1 TACGCGR
8 NSRKGLRYI
17 MIAAHN
23 LSKQFGEHVL
33 FEDVSF
39 SIGDGERVGLVGR
52 NGHGKTTLF
61 KILTGQ
67 EPHNSGEI
75 IAPQNYRI
83 GYLSQHINFTKN
95 TVLEEA
101 CLGLPEDQIHDEWR
115 VEKIL
120 MGLGFLED
128 DFFRDPLEFSGGY
141 QIRINLA
148 KVLVSDPDLLLLDE
162 PTNFLDILS
171 IRWLTGFLKGWQ
183 RELVIICHD
192 RTFMDAITTHTMAI
206 HRGSVRKIKGSTG
219 LYYRKIAEEEEI
231 YEKSRLNEEKKR
243 QETEEFINRFR
254 AKASKSKQVQSR
266 VKALEKMGQ
275 MEKLGDVATLAFSF
289 KAAPFSAKRL
299 IEVKSLSFGY
309 GGDESELFK
318 DLSFTVN
325 RGDKICIV
333 GKNGKGKT
341 TLLRLLAGQLEPLEG
356 EIREHD
362 KVQKAYFEQSHTADL
377 NAELTIEE
385 EIMSNHPDGDRGA
398 ARKICGAMMF
408 SGDMALK
415 KISVLSGGEK
425 CRVLLGNLLVKPTNL
440 LLLDEPSNHL
450 DMESTDALMAAT
462 ATFDGAVVMITHN
475 EELLHRLATKLI
487 VFHDE
492 KVFFFDGSYV
502 DFLSQIGW
510 GDDESRRVK
519 GDTNKVEA
527 VKPKL
532 NKKELRKARAD
543 LNARRSAALKPCK
556 EKMEALEKLVPVL
569 KAELESENEAM
580 LDAVESGDSTKI
592 ASLSQSTGKT
602 SKRLDEAT
610 AELEIV
616 TLEFESLSASF
627 DEEKALLS

>member
-1 TACGCGR
+1 
-8 NSRKGLRYI
+8 

-23 LSKQFGEHVL
+23 LTKQYGDRVL

-61 KILTGQ
+61 NILTGQ
-67 EPHNSGEI
+67 EPYNSGKI
-75 IAPQNYRI
+75 ITPQSYRI
-83 GYLSQHINFTKN
+83 GYLSQHINFTKE

-101 CLGLPEDQIHDEWR
+101 CLGLPEEQIHDEWR

-120 MGLGFLED
+120 MGLGFVED
-128 DFFRDPLEFSGGY
+128 DFLRDPLEFSGGY

-171 IRWLTGFLKGWQ
+171 IRWLTGFLRGWQ

-206 HRGSVRKIKGSTG
+206 HRGAVRKIKGSTAV
-219 LYYRKIAEEEEI
+219 YYGKVAEEEEI
-231 YEKSRLNEEKKR
+231 HEKSRLNEIKKR
-243 QETEEFINRFR
+243 QETEDFINRFR
-254 AKASKSKQVQSR
+254 ASASKSKQVQSR

-275 MEKLGDVATLAFSF
+275 MEKLADVATLAFSF
-289 KAAPFSAKRL
+289 KHAPFSAKRL
-299 IEVKSLSFGY
+299 IEVKSLTFGY
-309 GGDESELFK
+309 GEGEPELFK
-318 DLSFTVN
+318 DLSFTVD
-325 RGDKICIV
+325 RGDKICII

-341 TLLRLLAGQLEPLEG
+341 TLLRLLASQLNPLEG
-356 EIREHD
+356 EIREHE
-362 KVQKAYFEQSHTADL
+362 KVEKAYFEQSHTADL
-377 NAELTIEE
+377 DDDLTIEE
-385 EIMSNHPDGDRGA
+385 EIMSNHPDGDKGA

-408 SGDMALK
+408 SGDNALK

-462 ATFDGAVVMITHN
+462 ASFDGAVVMITHN
-475 EELLHRLATKLI
+475 EAILHNLATKLI
-487 VFHDE
+487 VFHDD
-492 KVFFFDGSYV
+492 KVFFFAGNYT

-510 GDDESRRVK
+510 GDDESRRLK
-519 GDTNKVEA
+519 DESKKSEKI
-527 VKPKL
+527 KPKL

-543 LNARRSAALKPCK
+543 LNAKRSAALKPCK
-556 EKMEALEKLVPVL
+556 QKMEELDKLVPEL
-569 KAELESENEAM
+569 KVELESENEAM
-580 LDAVESGDSTKI
+580 LKAVESGDSAAI
-592 ASLSQSTGKT
+592 ASLSQSTGKI
-602 SKRLDEAT
+602 SKRLDEAS

-616 TLEFESLSASF
+616 SLEHGKMLASF